1 MSEYRYALINKDR
14 VNRADLPDW
23 FGVCFGVLYVGTIQ
37 SHKILCPF
45 KSCIQHIIRLLGVN
59 PVNGGWK
66 YLVGFFFFFCVE
78 FPSCLGAL
86 KKTFKTNYLSLSLFV
101 FLFKCL
107 S

>member
-59 PVNGGWK
+59 PVNQT
-66 YLVGFFFFFCVE
+66 L
-78 FPSCLGAL
+78 
-86 KKTFKTNYLSLSLFV
+86 
-101 FLFKCL
+101 
-107 S
+107 